1 MPQGT
6 EPSPPFD
13 WNPLLSWLLLVRC
26 PPLAL
31 RGRVLLLTAV
41 ALALIWGL
49 DRLFGAIE
57 PSSPPDAPPRH
68 QSSADFHV
76 DHRTPAL
83 FSLELRA
90 LPARS
95 WSHLRAAWW
104 NFVEPFTDVAQ
115 GGEGWMEWFADL
127 LRALW
132 RVGVWGLFGGA
143 IMRIAALHLARS
155 ESPDLMGALAFAWNR
170 RASFWSAPL
179 LLIAGIVIVA
189 LPLILVRFAMQV
201 GWLANV
207 AAALWPLVLLA
218 AFCLAIYLVGAV
230 IGWPLIWATL
240 ATDESDPFDAISR
253 TYAYVYQQL
262 LRLGGYL
269 LVAFL
274 SAWIFGMLVELLLM
288 VTLYGSGYA
297 HSFEGTRWR
306 ESLIANAEQFAVWV
320 AGLYFT
326 AVIWT
331 LAAGIYLLRRHDI
344 DGLETDEVY
353 LGEEPL
359 YTPSAP
365 LDASPQPTPP
375 APDSAT

>member
-13 WNPLLSWLLLVRC
+13 WHPLLSWLLLVRC

-31 RGRVLLLTAV
+31 RGRVLLLTAM
-41 ALALIWGL
+41 ALALVWGL
-49 DRLFGAIE
+49 DRGLGI
-57 PSSPPDAPPRH
+57 P
-68 QSSADFHV
+68 ADEDF
-76 DHRTPAL
+76 RIA
-83 FSLELRA
+83 RA
-90 LPARS
+90 LEISTANRPVAERTSAAFASELQQLPTRS
-95 WSHLRAAWW
+95 WGHLRNAWW
-104 NFVEPFTDVAQ
+104 YFVGPFTQVAE
-115 GGEGWMEWFADL
+115 GGEGWWRWTADV
-127 LRALW
+127 LRALG
-132 RVGVWGLFGGA
+132 RVAIWGFFGGA
-143 IMRIAALHLARS
+143 LMRIAAFHLARGD
-155 ESPDLMGALAFAWNR
+155 SPDLSGALRFAWQR
-170 RASFWSAPL
+170 RGSFWSAPL
-179 LLIAGIVIVA
+179 LLIAGIAIVA
-189 LPLILVRFAMQV
+189 LPLLIVRLAMQV
-201 GWLANV
+201 TGLANL
-207 AAALWPLVLLA
+207 AAVLWPLVLLA

-274 SAWIFGMLVELLLM
+274 SAWIFGMVVELLLM

-297 HSFEGTRWR
+297 MGLNVTPWGEPLIVRFE
-306 ESLIANAEQFAVWV
+306 SFAVWV
-320 AGLYFT
+320 ASLYFT

-353 LGEEPL
+353 LGDDPL
-359 YTPSAP
+359 FA
-365 LDASPQPTPP
+365 PQPPLEATPQRAPPTP
-375 APDSAT
+375 A

>member
-1 MPQGT
+1 MPQGN

-31 RGRVLLLTAV
+31 RGRVLLLTAL
-41 ALALIWGL
+41 ALALVWGL
-49 DRLFGAIE
+49 DWVLGIPADEDSRIAHALHISTAHRQME
-57 PSSPPDAPPRH
+57 LR
-68 QSSADFHV
+68 SSAMF
-76 DHRTPAL
+76 AA
-83 FSLELRA
+83 ELRD
-90 LPARS
+90 LPTRS
-95 WSHLRAAWW
+95 WGHLRNAWW
-104 NFVEPFTDVAQ
+104 YFVGPFTQVAE
-115 GGEGWMEWFADL
+115 GGEGWPRWGADL
-127 LRALW
+127 LRALG
-132 RVGVWGLFGGA
+132 RVAIWGVLGGA
-143 IMRIAALHLARS
+143 IMRIAALHLARG
-155 ESPDLMGALAFAWNR
+155 ESPDLMGALRFAWHR
-170 RASFWSAPL
+170 RAAFWSAPL

-189 LPLILVRFAMQV
+189 LPLLIVRLAMQV

-207 AAALWPLVLLA
+207 AALFWPLVLLA
-218 AFCLAIYLVGAV
+218 AFCLTIYLVGAV

-240 ATDESDPFDAISR
+240 ATDDSDPFDAISR

-297 HSFEGTRWR
+297 MGLNVTPWGEP
-306 ESLIANAEQFAVWV
+306 LIARFESFAVWV
-320 AGLYFT
+320 ASLYFT
-326 AVIWT
+326 AVIWI

-353 LGEEPL
+353 LGEDPL
-359 YTPSAP
+359 YTPQAP
-365 LDASPQPTPP
+365 IDAAPQHSPP
-375 APDSAT
+375 APEATV